1 MTILKSPNHP
11 PTIPPTLA
19 PYLTH
24 TNNTS
29 LTNDGILIYRINK
42 WTPGMLANHDFL
54 QHPEYSTHYFN
65 TEHRDRP
72 LHDRYKAAIT
82 TLNHKIVVEIGC
94 GPGNLY
100 RLLSGHPTLLIG
112 IDISE
117 NALRIAQ
124 SLGYTPILADAHHL
138 PLIDSFADLVLLNA
152 TLHHCDHIPQILRQA
167 ARLVKPGG
175 QLITDLD
182 PQRSA
187 WNFKHLGLLLHH
199 TRKLTS
205 LLPGLRKALG
215 YSHISWAQQ
224 LARFR
229 TETHNQYPGDGLT
242 TDLYHQT
249 LEPLGYQV
257 TTHPHNHNIGAE
269 ILQGQR
275 GQGPPLIR
283 TAQRLSG
290 IDPDAITSAMS
301 IMCIAK
307 RNP

>member
-1 MTILKSPNHP
+1 MTTLDPHNKS
-11 PTIPPTLA
+11 PTIPPTIA
-19 PYLTH
+19 PYLRQTQ
-24 TNNTS
+24 NT
-29 LTNDGILIYRINK
+29 TITTDGILIFPIPK

-54 QHPEYSTHYFN
+54 QHPEYYQHYFN
-65 TEHRDRP
+65 TEHRDQP

-100 RLLSGHPTLLIG
+100 RLLGGHPKTLIG

-117 NALRIAQ
+117 NALRTAG

-152 TLHHCDHIPQILRQA
+152 TLHHCDNIPQILRQA

-175 QLITDLD
+175 TLITDLD

-187 WNFKHLGLLLHH
+187 WHFKGLGLLLHH
-199 TRKLTS
+199 SRKLTS
-205 LLPGLRKALG
+205 LIPGLRKALG
-215 YSHISWAQQ
+215 YSPISWSQQ
-224 LARFR
+224 IARFR
-229 TETHNQYPGDGLT
+229 TETHNQYPGQGLT
-242 TDLYHQT
+242 TDLYHQI
-249 LEPLGYQV
+249 LPPLGYQV
-257 TTHPHNHNIGAE
+257 TTYPHNHNIGAE

-275 GQGPPLIR
+275 GTAPPLIR
-283 TAQRLSG
+283 TAQTLSG
-290 IDPDAITSAMS
+290 LNPDAITSALS

-307 RNP
+307 RQ